1 MANRPKDTLAARD
14 YAIQQ
19 WNKGNKRVDKR
30 FNNIHVKSAKGNRI
44 LIYGDS
50 SSSKNGR
57 QVLGTVHRDYI
68 NHRYGQEGTT
78 YNKNYGKATYTLW
91 VSYPLLILMVLI
103 MAHVVQDGG
112 KLKRESNY
120 PEVERVIAKDQ
131 LVEVLARR

>member
-19 WNKGNKRVDKR
+19 WNKGNNRVDKR

-78 YNKNYGKATYTLW
+78 YNKNYGKATY
-91 VSYPLLILMVLI
+91 SM
-103 MAHVVQDGG
+103 G
-112 KLKRESNY
+112 KLSVADINGADNGARGARWRKAQERKRLSGSRKGN
-120 PEVERVIAKDQ
+120 RKGSTG
-131 LVEVLARR
+131 RSSG